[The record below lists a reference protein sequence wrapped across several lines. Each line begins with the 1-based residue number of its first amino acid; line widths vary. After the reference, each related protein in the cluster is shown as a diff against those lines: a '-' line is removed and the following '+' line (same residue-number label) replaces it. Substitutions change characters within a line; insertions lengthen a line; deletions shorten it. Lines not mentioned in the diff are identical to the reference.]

1 MKKKLL
7 FSSLVLLLTVTLVA
21 CSAAP
26 GARSQGTSGTE
37 VRKTLKLGLNL
48 ELTGSVSAY
57 GSAEEKGAKLAV
69 EEINKTGGVDG
80 KKIELIT
87 KDNKSDNSEAATVTT
102 NLATESK
109 VNVVVGPATSGATA
123 AASPNA
129 SQAAVP
135 LITPSGTTDNLTL
148 TSDGK
153 ANPYTFRATFVDS
166 YQGDILAK
174 YASDHLKAK
183 KVVLFYDNSSDYAK
197 GIAKRFKKVYQ
208 DTIVAEA
215 TFQSGDTDFQSALTK
230 LKGQNYDAVIMP
242 GYYQETGT
250 IIKQAREMGIT
261 APIVGPDGFAD
272 EKLVEL
278 AGASNANKVYYISG
292 FSASSSD
299 KAVQFAKAYQSKYG
313 VAPSMFAALAY
324 DSVYMA
330 ADAAKGTKTSVD
342 IAKNLAKLKD
352 FEGVTGTMTIDKK
365 HNPVKSVSV
374 VELTDGKESASTT
387 VRAD

>member
-7 FSSLVLLLTVTLVA
+7 FSSVVLLSMASLAA

-26 GARSQGTSGTE
+26 GASSQAASGTE
-37 VRKTLKLGLNL
+37 IGKSLKIGLNL
-48 ELTGSVSAY
+48 ELTGNVSAY

-69 EEINKTGGVDG
+69 DEINKAGGVDG
-80 KKIELIT
+80 KTIEVIT

-129 SQAAVP
+129 SKAAVP

-153 ANPYTFRATFVDS
+153 TNPYVFRTTFVDS
-166 YQGDILAK
+166 YQGDVLAK

-183 KVVLFYDNSSDYAK
+183 KVVLFYDNSSDYSK
-197 GIAKRFKKVYQ
+197 GIAKRFKKVYT

-230 LKGQNYDAVIMP
+230 LKDKEYDAIVMP

-250 IIKQAREMGIT
+250 IIKQAREMGI
-261 APIVGPDGFAD
+261 ASPILGPDGFAD
-272 EKLVEL
+272 NKLVEL
-278 AGASNANKVYYISG
+278 AGASNVNKVYYISG
-292 FSASSSD
+292 FSASTSD
-299 KAVQFAKAYQSKYG
+299 KAVQFVKAYQDKYG
-313 VAPSMFAALAY
+313 TSPSMFAALAY
-324 DSVYMA
+324 DSIYMA
-330 ADAAKGTKTSVD
+330 ADAAKDSKTSVD
-342 IAKNLAKLKD
+342 LAKRLAKLKD
-352 FEGVTGTMTIDKK
+352 FEGVTGTMTIDKQY
-365 HNPVKSVSV
+365 NPIKPVSV
-374 VELTDGKESASTT
+374 VELTNGKESSATT
-387 VRAD
+387 VTAD